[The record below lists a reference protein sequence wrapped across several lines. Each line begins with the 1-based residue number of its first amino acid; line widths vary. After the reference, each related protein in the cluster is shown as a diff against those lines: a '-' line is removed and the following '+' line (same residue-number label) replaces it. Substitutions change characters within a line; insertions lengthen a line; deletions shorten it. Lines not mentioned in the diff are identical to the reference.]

1 MAAAAAT
8 QRSAVVRLTGDVT
21 RPESQ
26 RDGAL
31 ATATP
36 TKCVAVNPPL
46 TTERANRI
54 SLLAKSPRA
63 VVTSA
68 IAVRPQGA
76 MRLHG
81 RSLMAFV
88 LTPTTP
94 IISWLDELK
103 KWSATSPAFF
113 SGRPIILDLTAVDLT
128 ESQIGELIAGLG
140 ERGIRV
146 MALEGTKTDQ
156 LAPSLPPV
164 LKRERSAG
172 SKAGLGS
179 PSDKRAA
186 APRRQE
192 PSSLLI
198 ESPIRSGQS
207 VIFPNGDVTV
217 LGSVASGAEVV
228 AGGSIHVYGALRGRA
243 MAGSMGNA
251 RARIF
256 CSKNE
261 AELVSI
267 DGYYRTAEEMDASLR
282 SRPAQCWLENR
293 VLAIAA
299 LD

>member
-1 MAAAAAT
+1 
-8 QRSAVVRLTGDVT
+8 VT
-21 RPESQ
+21 
-26 RDGAL
+26 
-31 ATATP
+31 
-36 TKCVAVNPPL
+36 N
-46 TTERANRI
+46 
-54 SLLAKSPRA
+54 
-63 VVTSA
+63 A

-81 RSLMAFV
+81 RSIMAFV
-88 LTPTTP
+88 LTPTAP
-94 IISWLDELK
+94 ITEWLTALDK
-103 KWSATSPAFF
+103 RSGTSPAFF
-113 SGRPIILDLTAVDLT
+113 VSRPIILDLAAVALN
-128 ESQIGELIAGLG
+128 ESQIGELIKELA

-146 MALEGTKTDQ
+146 MALEGPEPDQ
-156 LAPSLPPV
+156 LGSSLPPV
-164 LKRERSAG
+164 LKRGRPSA
-172 SKAGLGS
+172 SEAVAPP
-179 PSDKRAA
+179 PSGKGAA
-186 APRRQE
+186 RPSRRQE

-198 ESPIRSGQS
+198 ETPIRSGQS
-207 VIFPNGDVTV
+207 VIFPNGDITV

-228 AGGSIHVYGALRGRA
+228 AGGSIHIYGALRGRA
-243 MAGSMGNA
+243 LAGSMGNA

>member
-1 MAAAAAT
+1 
-8 QRSAVVRLTGDVT
+8 
-21 RPESQ
+21 
-26 RDGAL
+26 
-31 ATATP
+31 
-36 TKCVAVNPPL
+36 
-46 TTERANRI
+46 
-54 SLLAKSPRA
+54 
-63 VVTSA
+63 
-68 IAVRPQGA
+68 

-88 LTPTTP
+88 LTPTAP
-94 IISWLDELK
+94 ITQWLSELDK
-103 KWSATSPAFF
+103 RNRASPAFF
-113 SGRPIILDLTAVDLT
+113 VGRPIILDLAALALN
-128 ESQIGELIAGLG
+128 ESQIGELISELAD
-140 ERGIRV
+140 RGIRV
-146 MALEGTKTDQ
+146 MALEGIEPDRIGR
-156 LAPSLPPV
+156 SLPPV
-164 LKRERSAG
+164 LKRGRQGAGEALAPPPPSGKGVASAR
-172 SKAGLGS
+172 
-179 PSDKRAA
+179 P
-186 APRRQE
+186 PRRQE

-198 ESPIRSGQS
+198 DTPIRSGQS
-207 VIFPNGDVTV
+207 VVFPNGDVTV

-243 MAGSMGNA
+243 LAGSMGNP